1 MPLISHHYTNSILS
15 PITPKKAFNLNS
27 NALLWAAVKH
37 KAKSNTSSHINTN
50 TITNPNTHIDDSY
63 THIDQQDPLDTT
75 TNSNNLNN
83 STLTDNELTTFGTN
97 GEIFLVFDKFV
108 ELWDWQQPVTRMS
121 NNNNDTFMTSSGSL
135 YLISSVLI
143 DKPGKILLIQP
154 LICDRLE
161 LNYKILIKLNESFYI
176 LDIIN
181 NRLTQLEFKSNSNSV
196 TIKSGLDFFII
207 SDHTGEL
214 NLFDI
219 HTYKQIEFN
228 SISKFLNNKTIF
240 DIQGNL
246 LVYNLSPTDPLI
258 KYLKPSSSN
267 KKKQSSNSSNS
278 LPLTPIKLSRPN
290 TMLQKIWKNLSTNT
304 IDSIYK
310 LSEISESKIKNYFY
324 PNQQQQPQQQQE
336 QSSNKKNLL
345 TSENFKTLLSTII
358 NTITGESN
366 YISIID
372 LSTKSPLLIFS
383 PPDGCSHVSLS
394 PYDMLLS
401 TTSTRGD
408 SIFIWDYSNLS
419 NKIILLEK
427 YKRGKTPG
435 IINKLI
441 WSKNNNSIIILSKNS
456 GSIHCFNNNINE
468 LGELEI
474 NKLKSWILPNFESTD
489 INFGS
494 KLSILSNSIYKINN
508 KNDLIDL
515 NNKFIDNNKNN
526 DSIILS
532 LNKDKKILKI
542 ISLSG
547 EINWK
552 FDLPLDYQSDSPEL
566 IKPDDLIELI
576 SELPIKANPIDPLNF
591 AEIQTHEPL
600 RTLYNK
606 RQFEFSTYIH
616 PDTEDK
622 YDSFVN
628 NLNNFDHTL
637 NIKIINFGNSKKN
650 SILDNL
656 NTNSNDSLLIN
667 NNNNNNNYTYNKV
680 YSIIDEGANIV
691 DKDDEDILNIPAFE
705 NSTSDLSINKNS
717 IQT

>member
-1 MPLISHHYTNSILS
+1 MPINSPEIKKI

-27 NALLWAAVKH
+27 NALLWAAVKQ
-37 KAKSNTSSHINTN
+37 KAKSNTTTNHNNT
-50 TITNPNTHIDDSY
+50 DDSY
-63 THIDQQDPLDTT
+63 TQDPLNNT
-75 TNSNNLNN
+75 TNTNTATTSNL
-83 STLTDNELTTFGTN
+83 LTDNELTAFGTN
-97 GEIFLVFDKFV
+97 GEVFLVFDKLI
-108 ELWDWQQPVTRMS
+108 ELWDWQQPLTRI
-121 NNNNDTFMTSSGSL
+121 NDTTTYTTGSGSL

-143 DKPGKILLIQP
+143 DKPGKLLLIQP
-154 LICDRLE
+154 LVCDRLG
-161 LNYKILIKLNESFYI
+161 LKYKLLIKLNDSFHI

-181 NRLTQLEFKSNSNSV
+181 NQLTPLEFKSTSPSI
-196 TIKSGLDFFII
+196 TIKSGLDFFVI
-207 SDHTGEL
+207 SDHTGQL
-214 NLFDI
+214 HLFDI
-219 HTYKQIEFN
+219 HTYKKLEFN
-228 SISKFLNNKTIF
+228 SIAKSVNNRTIF

-246 LVYNLSPTDPLI
+246 LVYNLSPSDTLV
-258 KYLKPSSSN
+258 KYLKPITSSN
-267 KKKQSSNSSNS
+267 KKKPTSDLS

-290 TMLQKIWKNLSTNT
+290 TMLQKIWKNLSSNT

-310 LSEISESKIKNYFY
+310 ISEISESKIKNYFY
-324 PNQQQQPQQQQE
+324 PHQQQQQQQQQPASQ
-336 QSSNKKNLL
+336 SNKKNLL
-345 TSENFKTLLSTII
+345 TSENFKILLSTII

-372 LSTKSPLLIFS
+372 LSTQSPLLIFT

-394 PYDMLLS
+394 PHDMLLS
-401 TTSTRGD
+401 TTSSRGD

-441 WSKNNNSIIILSKNS
+441 WSKNNNSIVILSQKS

-489 INFGS
+489 VIIGP
-494 KLSILSNSIYKINN
+494 KLSILNNTVYKINN
-508 KNDLIDL
+508 KRDLIDL
-515 NNKFIDNNKNN
+515 NNKFIDNN
-526 DSIILS
+526 SIILS

-552 FDLPLDYQSDSPEL
+552 FDLPTDYQSDSPEL
-566 IKPDDLIELI
+566 IKPTDIIDPIV
-576 SELPIKANPIDPLNF
+576 ELPVLANPIDPLNF

-606 RQFEFSTYIH
+606 RQFEFSTYVH
-616 PDTEDK
+616 QNTDEEEGK
-622 YDSFVN
+622 YDSFVS
-628 NLNNFDHTL
+628 NLNKFDHAL
-637 NIKIINFGNSKKN
+637 QIKIINFGNSKKN
-650 SILDNL
+650 SILDSL

-667 NNNNNNNYTYNKV
+667 NTNNNNYTYNKV
-680 YSIIDEGANIV
+680 HPILDEDANI
-691 DKDDEDILNIPAFE
+691 DIEDDEDIIDIPS
-705 NSTSDLSINKNS
+705 STPDLSRDIIPIEN
-717 IQT
+717 